1 MLDNPISLPNILCD
15 DCVVIVYPPQIGA
28 WHRLGKQEVA
38 RYTTRRIIE
47 MMMATAMSEA
57 KMHANEIR

>member
-38 RYTTRRIIE
+38 RYTTRRI
-47 MMMATAMSEA
+47 MRMMAMTTTMDAR
-57 KMHANEIR
+57 MHPNEIR